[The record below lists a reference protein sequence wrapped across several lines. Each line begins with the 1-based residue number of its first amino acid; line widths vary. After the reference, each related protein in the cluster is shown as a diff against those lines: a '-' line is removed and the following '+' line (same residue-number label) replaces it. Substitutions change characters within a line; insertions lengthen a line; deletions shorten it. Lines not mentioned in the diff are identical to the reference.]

1 MAIPIPNGATE
12 FVQGYLSTSLSAQ
25 HQTIILRG
33 DSGFATP
40 DLMETLEGNNIFY
53 TIRLKSNPRLKRMAL
68 DGRYVNL
75 DNLLMIEGQL
85 TTDEFEYQA
94 ASWDKARRVI
104 VLNDEHGGTQFIVT
118 NLSLLQKDIVRVY
131 RKVILTLD
139 SRNQEQFD
147 GLFWR
152 AWERLNALWQ

>member
-1 MAIPIPNGATE
+1 RRHTRSKRDWSSD
-12 FVQGYLSTSLSAQ
+12 VCSSDLTL
-25 HQTIILRG
+25 ILRG

-75 DNLLMIEGQL
+75 NNLLMIEGQL

-104 VLNDEHGGTQFIVT
+104 VLNDEHG
-118 NLSLLQKDIVRVY
+118 
-131 RKVILTLD
+131 
-139 SRNQEQFD
+139 
-147 GLFWR
+147 
-152 AWERLNALWQ
+152 